1 MLAYFSIF
9 NVMIM
14 INKYTL
20 EIKEF
25 FKDYQ
30 NVDTYKEKFKN

>member
-1 MLAYFSIF
+1 L
-9 NVMIM
+9 